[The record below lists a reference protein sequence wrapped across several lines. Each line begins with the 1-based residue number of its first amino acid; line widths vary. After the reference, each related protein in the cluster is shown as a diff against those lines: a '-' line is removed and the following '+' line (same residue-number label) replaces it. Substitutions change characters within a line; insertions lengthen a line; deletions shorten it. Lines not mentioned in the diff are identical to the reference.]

1 MRIRRW
7 VGLVTVAALL
17 LHAVTLARH
26 NVIRFQAIAA
36 ELAAPTGLNL
46 AAICYVAVEADSDG
60 PAPAIPGDGQD
71 GTSKPCPICLGL
83 IPVHAL
89 PTSEAPAPRIPV
101 PVFVARFIPQ
111 KLELA
116 PAVRFSLPPTRGPP
130 SIA

>member
-7 VGLVTVAALL
+7 VGLLAVAAIL
-17 LHAVTLARH
+17 LHAVALARH

-36 ELAAPTGLNL
+36 ELAASTGFAP

-60 PAPAIPGDGQD
+60 PAPAVPGDGQD
-71 GTSKPCPICLGL
+71 GPSKPCPICLGL
-83 IPVHAL
+83 ISAHAL
-89 PTSEAPAPRIPV
+89 STSEAPAPRIPTAV
-101 PVFVARFIPQ
+101 SFVRFIPQ

-116 PAVRFSLPPTRGPP
+116 PTARLFLPPTRGPP